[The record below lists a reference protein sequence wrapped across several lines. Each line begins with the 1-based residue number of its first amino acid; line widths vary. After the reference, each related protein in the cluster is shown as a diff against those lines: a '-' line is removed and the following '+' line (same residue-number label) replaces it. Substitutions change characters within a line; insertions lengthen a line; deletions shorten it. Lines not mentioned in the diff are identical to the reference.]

1 MNSEL
6 QAALDA
12 RLDDAIAQANYRLT
26 LVNQKNNARLKLQ
39 RDLTYSTAGGIFEIS
54 PELISFVQALL
65 TAGKEEAILLDTNKN
80 PVEIS
85 NLLEFRDAIIS
96 KYYEHIN
103 DFLAEFKALQ
113 RKRNTKA
120 LIEDK

>member
-12 RLDDAIAQANYRLT
+12 RLDDAISQANYRLT

-39 RDLTYSTAGGIFEIS
+39 RDLTYSTSGGIFEIT
-54 PELISFVQALL
+54 PELISFVQALI
-65 TAGKEEAILLDTNKN
+65 TAGKDDAILLDVNKN
-80 PVEIS
+80 PVEIES
-85 NLLEFRDAIIS
+85 LSEFRDTIIS
-96 KYYEHIN
+96 KYYEHTN
-103 DFLAEFKALQ
+103 DFLIEFKSLQ

-120 LIEDK
+120 LVEDK